1 MSPLRDGP
9 AATAPLTA
17 VAPLRPVSPTG
28 CAVGHGP
35 PLARASGAQG
45 CAAAPPEVASSTL
58 AAGAAPVDRARVA
71 TVRQALASGS
81 YRLDPARTGDALL
94 ASGRMVRIS
103 R

>member
-17 VAPLRPVSPTG
+17 VAPLRPVLLTG
-28 CAVGHGP
+28 SAVGHDP
-35 PLARASGAQG
+35 PPARASGAHDP
-45 CAAAPPEVASSTL
+45 AAAPPDVASSTL
-58 AAGAAPVDRARVA
+58 ATGEAPFDRARVA
-71 TVRQALASGS
+71 TVRQAIASGS

-94 ASGRMVRIS
+94 ASGRLVRVS